1 MKIVCLF
8 PGIGYTC
15 DKPLLYYSSKMLSAL
30 GWQTIRIAYG
40 GFPSG
45 VKGNAAKMKQ
55 CAEMALEQAEK
66 LLKDTDWSRYDEIL
80 FVSKS
85 VGTVVAGAY
94 AQKHHIA
101 CRHVL
106 FTPVEASFSF
116 GIREAIAFHGTSD
129 PWADSEVIRD
139 ACLAAGIPLYTT
151 EKANHS
157 LETGDV
163 GDDIETLKNTM
174 NIVKDYAEGKPER
187 VRMEQNHA
195 GAEPA
200 IRCTA
205 DRRRTTHETED

>member
-15 DKPLLYYSSKMLSAL
+15 DKPLLYYSGKMFSAI
-30 GWQTIRIAYG
+30 GWQTVRVTYG

-45 VKGNAAKMKQ
+45 VEGNAEKMKQ
-55 CAEMALEQAEK
+55 CAEMALDQAET
-66 LLKDTDWSRYDEIL
+66 LLKEIKWNQYDEIL

-94 AQKHHIA
+94 AQKHNVP

-116 GIREAIAFHGTSD
+116 GIKDAIAFHGTSD
-129 PWADSEVIRD
+129 PWANSDAIRN
-139 ACLAAGIPLYTT
+139 ACQVAGIQLYIT
-151 EKANHS
+151 ENANHS

-163 GDDIETLKNTM
+163 DADIS
-174 NIVKDYAEGKPER
+174 NIRNVMRIVRDYSEK
-187 VRMEQNHA
+187 
-195 GAEPA
+195 
-200 IRCTA
+200 
-205 DRRRTTHETED
+205 

>member
-15 DKPLLYYSSKMLSAL
+15 DKPLLYYSGKMFSAI
-30 GWQTIRIAYG
+30 GWQTVRVAYS

-45 VKGNAAKMKQ
+45 VKGNAEKMKQ
-55 CAEMALEQAEK
+55 CAEMALDQAET
-66 LLKDTDWSRYDEIL
+66 LLKDIEWSQYDEIL

-94 AQKHHIA
+94 AQKHNVP

-116 GIREAIAFHGTSD
+116 GIKDAIAFHGTSD
-129 PWADSEVIRD
+129 PWANSDAIRN
-139 ACLAAGIPLYTT
+139 ACQVAGIHLYIT
-151 EKANHS
+151 ENANHS

-163 GDDIETLKNTM
+163 DADISNMRSVMRIVRDYSEKRPVQQANSNWIGGD
-174 NIVKDYAEGKPER
+174 KDVQG
-187 VRMEQNHA
+187 
-195 GAEPA
+195 
-200 IRCTA
+200 
-205 DRRRTTHETED
+205 

>member
-15 DKPLLYYSSKMLSAL
+15 DKPLLYYSSKMFSAA
-30 GWQTIRIAYG
+30 GWQTVRIAYG

-45 VKGNAAKMKQ
+45 VKGNAEKMKQ
-55 CAEMALEQAEK
+55 CAEMALDQAET
-66 LLKDTDWSRYDEIL
+66 LLKDIEWSQYDEIL

-94 AQKHHIA
+94 AQKHHVP

-116 GIREAIAFHGTSD
+116 GIKDAIAFHGTSD
-129 PWADSEVIRD
+129 PWANSEAIRK
-139 ACLAAGIPLYTT
+139 ACSASGIPLYIT

-163 GDDIETLKNTM
+163 DADIETLKSTLQ
-174 NIVKDYAEGKPER
+174 IVREYAAK
-187 VRMEQNHA
+187 
-195 GAEPA
+195 
-200 IRCTA
+200 
-205 DRRRTTHETED
+205 